1 MGYKLKAGYN
11 KVITKVEKKEEVI
24 KGGLI
29 LIEGSTGNMVDATV
43 IAAPSNDEV
52 GVSDKVVFDK
62 TNQWA
67 TNFSYML
74 PEWWEALMIVSS
86 NIIALNLS
94 DRHIF
99 KCINI
104 VNSNII
110 SKPDAIITIIFG
122 DRVSK

>member
-1 MGYKLKAGYN
+1 M
-11 KVITKVEKKEEVI
+11 KKS
-24 KGGLI
+24 KY
-29 LIEGSTGNMVDATV
+29 SA
-43 IAAPSNDEV
+43 
-52 GVSDKVVFDK
+52 VVFDK